1 MTLFYLELQ
10 GTLPMAESLKEKRM
24 PLESLK
30 ASLKRHY
37 NVSVLEVGD
46 RDKWQLA
53 LIGIAGL
60 AGSDAQADRSMDD
73 IINHVDLNWP
83 GDIRVQDRIF
93 LL

>member
-37 NVSVLEVGD
+37 NVS
-46 RDKWQLA
+46 RDKWQVA
-53 LIGIAGL
+53 LMGIAGL
-60 AGSDAQADRSMDD
+60 AGSDAQADRSMDE
-73 IINHVDLNWP
+73 IINHADLNWP